1 MATRPK
7 KNSRA
12 GNPLRVFPE
21 TLAEMRRLQA
31 LLRGRGLAIL
41 PAHLWRPD
49 EEVTMPVIAR
59 IAVMLLA
66 EKVLVA
72 DAKKRGSV
80 EVPS

>member
-1 MATRPK
+1 
-7 KNSRA
+7 
-12 GNPLRVFPE
+12 
-21 TLAEMRRLQA
+21 
-31 LLRGRGLAIL
+31 
-41 PAHLWRPD
+41 
-49 EEVTMPVIAR
+49 MPVIAR